1 MRFVFGPVPSR
12 RLGRSLGVD
21 PVPLKACDWSCVYC
35 QLGRTATRM
44 RERREWVP
52 AEEVVDEVHRTL
64 AEHDGEV
71 DWVTFA
77 GSGEPTLHARIGW
90 MLRRVKAL
98 RAPPVAVIT
107 NGSLLHLP
115 EVRRELRIADAV
127 LPSVDAGSPE
137 RYRRIN
143 RPHPEARFEDHVQGL
158 VTFRDEF
165 AGRLWPEV
173 MLVRGLND
181 TEEALEEIAA
191 VLVRVRPDRIHLN
204 TPSRSPAEPWV
215 RPPTGAGLARARTIL
230 GAVAETVTPGPAPE
244 EASRGASGGPHGDVG
259 DPGELSRTVLGI
271 VARHPMTT
279 VELVASTGSPDP
291 ADVEAAV
298 RSLADDGWIQG
309 VERYG
314 RVYWAA
320 IGSRFPRPVR
330 CRRRMPGGP

>member
-35 QLGRTATRM
+35 QLGRTPARV

-52 AEEVVDEVHRTL
+52 AGEVVDEVHRTL

-107 NGSLLHLP
+107 NGSLLHLSG
-115 EVRRELRIADAV
+115 VRRELRIADAV
-127 LPSVDAGSPE
+127 LPSLDAGSPE

-158 VTFRDEF
+158 VAFREEYD
-165 AGRLWPEV
+165 GRLWPEV

-191 VLVRVRPDRIHLN
+191 VLARVRPDRIHLN

-215 RPPTGAGLARARTIL
+215 RPPTGAALARARTIL
-230 GAVAETVTPGPAPE
+230 GTVAETLTPGPASG
-244 EASRGASGGPHGDVG
+244 EASRGGSGHLPGHSGDL
-259 DPGELSRTVLGI
+259 GELSRTVLGI
-271 VARHPMTT
+271 VTRHPMTT
-279 VELVASTGSPDP
+279 VELVASTGVPDP
-291 ADVEAAV
+291 ADVETAV
-298 RSLADDGWIQG
+298 RALADDGWIQG

-320 IGSRFPRPVR
+320 IGSRFPAAPG
-330 CRRRMPGGP
+330 RRRRTPGDP